1 MWLQRWRAF
10 NLPWQIRRSVDEEP
24 VLIVRANSNAG
35 LCLWR
40 NLAVARRSAVRA
52 QTVPLRQSA
61 AGRAA
66 QNADADQS
74 DALNQIAPA

>member
-1 MWLQRWRAF
+1 
-10 NLPWQIRRSVDEEP
+10 
-24 VLIVRANSNAG
+24 

-40 NLAVARRSAVRA
+40 NLAFARRSAVCA
-52 QTVPLRQSA
+52 ETVPLRQSA

-74 DALNQIAPA
+74 VALHQIAPA